1 NYTESGLMA
10 ETLVFVP
17 KRKVAGFIGAGGDAL
32 ANMVEHVASSLTIPG
47 ETPDFLTRERSK
59 IKYLQV
65 TDVFRLPFGTDKYD
79 TLNTST
85 WIVERGLPFVPANQI
100 FFSPIVGS
108 TVYVIDNGQNFQK
121 YNLATDTW
129 TALTGPNRE
138 GGGAST
144 AINCY
149 RTLALSPNG
158 TKLACPSEGYTAT
171 SGTFKTSGGKR
182 IEIYNISGDS
192 WVESTTLP
200 QIDGI
205 VFGQARSVVWE
216 NEDTLWVWAVK
227 RNGTASGWQG
237 KCIKYTIST
246 DTFTVYPELPSGS
259 TFFAIDN
266 DNWGRG
272 GAAQKNDNTVVY
284 MGGIGTTGSG
294 RDNNDGYMKY
304 TIATDT
310 YATVENTDAIFA
322 HAYDRDKLWYINDT
336 NEQMGYIDIND
347 DSENDNQVA
356 VNPARTAGFSDHFG
370 VKDDLAG
377 VLSKVAAAGLMSV
390 DFQGREGTAWTEE
403 GKWHYFSELNAEEVL
418 INESLLDAKGDLIS
432 ASADNT
438 PAILSVGV
446 NGEFLVPNSSTSTG
460 LEWVGIVTYEG
471 VVVVNEGQVVYT

>member
-1 NYTESGLMA
+1 MA

-17 KRKVAGFIGAGGDAL
+17 KRKVSGYIGSGADAL
-32 ANMVEHVASSLTIPG
+32 ANMVKHVADSLTIPG

-65 TDVFRLPFGTDKYD
+65 TDVFRLPFGTDKLD
-79 TLNTST
+79 TLNSST
-85 WIVERGLPFVPANQI
+85 WIVERGLPFVPENQI

-129 TALTGPNRE
+129 TALTGPTYA

-144 AINCY
+144 AVNCY

-158 TKLACPSEGYTAT
+158 TKLACPSEGITAP
-171 SGTFKTSGGKR
+171 SGAFKTSGGQR

-192 WVESTTLP
+192 WTASTTVP
-200 QIDGI
+200 RIFEN
-205 VFGQARSVVWE
+205 VFGYARSVVWE
-216 NEDTLWVWAVK
+216 NEDTLWVWAIR
-227 RNGTASGWQG
+227 RNGPWWG
-237 KCIKYTIST
+237 KCIKYVIST
-246 DTFTVYPELPSGS
+246 DAFTVYTNGS
-259 TFFAIDN
+259 DSAVDN
-266 DNWGRG
+266 DNFGRG

-284 MGGIGTTGSG
+284 MGGFGEAGSG
-294 RDNNDGYMKY
+294 RGNNNEYVKY

-310 YATVENTDAIFA
+310 YTTVSNDDAIFA
-322 HAYDRDKLWYINDT
+322 HAYDRDKLWYIDDT
-336 NEQMGYIDIND
+336 NEQMGYIDISD

-377 VLSKVAAAGLMSV
+377 VLSKVAAAGLMSI

-438 PAILSVGV
+438 PAVLSVGA
-446 NGEFLVPNSSTSTG
+446 NGEFVTAKSSNSNG

>member
-1 NYTESGLMA
+1 MA

-17 KRKVAGFIGAGGDAL
+17 KRKVSGYIGAGGDAL
-32 ANMVEHVASSLTIPG
+32 ASMVKHLGDSLTIPG

-85 WIVERGLPFVPANQI
+85 WIVERGLPFVPVREI

-108 TVYVIDNGQNFQK
+108 TVYVIDDGQNFQK

-129 TALTGPNRE
+129 TALTGPDFA
-138 GGGAST
+138 GGGGST
-144 AINCY
+144 IVNCY

-158 TKLACPSEGYTAT
+158 TKLACPSDGNRAA
-171 SGTFKTSGGKR
+171 SGTFKTGGGRR
-182 IEIYNISGDS
+182 IEIYNIASDS
-192 WVESTTLP
+192 WSASTTLP
-200 QIDGI
+200 TIDSV
-205 VFGQARSVVWE
+205 VFGRARCVVWE
-216 NEDTLWVWAVK
+216 NEDVLWVWAV
-227 RNGTASGWQG
+227 RLNGTASGWVG

-246 DTFTVYPELPSGS
+246 DTFTVYTNIP
-259 TFFAIDN
+259 TTNAFFATDD

-272 GAAQKNDNTVVY
+272 GAAQKDDNTVVY
-284 MGGIGTTGSG
+284 MGGIGATGSG
-294 RDNNDGYMKY
+294 RANNDGYLKY
-304 TIATDT
+304 TIATDS
-310 YATVENTDAIFA
+310 YAVVENTDAIFA
-322 HAYDRDKLWYINDT
+322 HGYDRDKLWYIDET
-336 NEQMGYIDIND
+336 TEQMGYIDISD

-370 VKDDLAG
+370 VKDNSAG
-377 VLSKVAAAGLMSV
+377 VLSKVAAAGLMSI

-438 PAILSVGV
+438 PAVLSVGV
-446 NGEFLVPNSSTSTG
+446 NGEFVTAKSSNSNG

>member
-1 NYTESGLMA
+1 MA

-17 KRKVAGFIGAGGDAL
+17 KRKVSGFIGAGGDAL

-85 WIVERGLPFVPANQI
+85 WIVERGLPFVPVREI

-108 TVYVIDNGQNFQK
+108 TVYVIDDGQNFQK

-129 TALTGPNRE
+129 TALTGPDFA
-138 GGGAST
+138 GGGGST
-144 AINCY
+144 IINCY

-158 TKLACPSEGYTAT
+158 TKLACPSDGRTAP
-171 SGTFKTSGGKR
+171 SGIFKTGGGRR

-192 WVESTTLP
+192 WTASTTLP
-200 QIDGI
+200 HITGTI
-205 VFGQARSVVWE
+205 FGLARSVVWE
-216 NEDTLWVWAVK
+216 NEDVLWVWAV
-227 RNGTASGWQG
+227 RQNGTATGWKG
-237 KCIKYTIST
+237 KCIKYVIST
-246 DTFTVYPELPSGS
+246 DTFTVYTNLTDSADG
-259 TFFAIDN
+259 D

-272 GAAQKNDNTVVY
+272 GAAQRNDNTIVY
-284 MGGIGTTGSG
+284 MGGIGTNGTD
-294 RDNNDGYMKY
+294 RNANNEYVKY

-310 YATVENTDAIFA
+310 YTTVANDDAIFA

-336 NEQMGYIDIND
+336 NEQMGYIDISD

-356 VNPARTAGFSDHFG
+356 VNPRRTAGFSDHFG
-370 VKDDLAG
+370 VEDSLAG
-377 VLSKVAAAGLMSV
+377 VFSKVATAGLMSI
-390 DFQGREGTAWTEE
+390 DFQGREGTAWTEG

-418 INESLLDAKGDLIS
+418 FNESLLDAKGDLIS

-438 PAILSVGV
+438 PVILSVGD
-446 NGEFLVPNSSTSTG
+446 NGEFLVPNPSTSTG